1 MQKRKWISLLLAL
14 AMMLSLLPTGTIAAD
29 AANVCV
35 GGANV
40 NAGETF
46 SVDISIEN
54 NPGFANFQLKVVYD
68 QSMLELK
75 AIDDTSEDFILRS
88 ELVSNPEEG
97 ILSTAAAKDNTRN
110 GVIATLTFEAK
121 SAAKGKTT
129 VSVQPVETEA
139 AALKNYGF
147 SNAAKSEVPV
157 TFVPG
162 TVTVKASTA
171 ERTVKFVWDTDET
184 AYTYTVPNGGTL
196 SEIPAAPT
204 TAPQE
209 GWIFL
214 GWYQLDGTDVLL
226 NDVEEKITGTEA
238 STDAVI
244 TADTTYQAIWASSAM
259 IAAGYAAAANGKTTM
274 SAISTP
280 SNLQTLITACNNG
293 KVKLLSDVDLGSK
306 HIEIAQ
312 GKAITLDLNGKTLS
326 STDSNIPFY
335 GSTTPYGTVYVERGT
350 LTLCS
355 SAAEKGTVHYTFTG
369 TGNWKSFGW
378 GAVENFGGTI
388 PVIKNVTVKT
398 TTVGK
403 GATNPPSALFGRS
416 YYDETAN
423 NPAFESVSDCA
434 FICDNGA
441 AFTCVGDSGKMRT
454 ASFQNCTFT
463 GTSIGNSNG
472 VVGVAYTRI
481 EEFTNCEIQA
491 NANSATDGTALSL
504 SENAKIIS
512 VTGGT
517 MTAPNGIYTT
527 SYYGDDPTAIEKF
540 NPNSVT
546 VTVENGFL
554 MNITSG
560 GFGTAVNVNLNG
572 GKYNTNKIVLEKG
585 TTVTYP
591 AGQKLVAGEDGWY
604 TLQTAY
610 TVTFKNG
617 DTVLQTVTCGKNG
630 TAAYTGPAPTKAAD
644 ETYTYTFN
652 GKWADGSGKVY
663 ANNQVTNV
671 TADLTVTAQFDT
683 ASAKV
688 VTLTVDGN
696 PKNYTGLKAAVDA
709 LNASGDYKSAE
720 IKLNENDTETEP
732 VTVTKSVTI
741 DLNGHNLTANTAEN
755 GITVSGG
762 ATLTF
767 KDSAGTG
774 VFKHTATRA
783 EKSAILASGS
793 GTVVNIESGTIKAT
807 KGNALTVRDAA
818 FHVSGGTIIG
828 GNNGIY
834 VATQN
839 ASPVCTVSGG
849 KIICSGNGFALNMDH
864 AAIAGSIQLSGG
876 AFKNTVNPTELIRKF
891 NGQIKCTFLN
901 DTSLSPNPDSE
912 GFYAVRVVGT
922 YTFVLAADKAH
933 YNAGE
938 TFTVTVSAYGSAA
951 SSINSFGFTPG
962 FDSSQLT
969 LKNVTSVNPGLFTV
983 NPQTGKTGYT
993 VSGSGLSI
1001 GTTATPLVKITFT
1014 AKAGINASAAI
1025 TLADLEMTKSGTES
1039 GDTVS
1044 AEGTTVN
1051 LHDLRVTLTAKNGT
1065 INGSSS
1071 ALLYAKYGEKGLYS
1085 DAERTA
1091 KASVTV
1097 AAATGYRLADKQWKC
1112 GETEYTDFAALFAGE
1127 TFTESKTF
1135 ELQTRLSTF
1144 DFKTTGSNF
1153 TLTGM
1158 QGVTANKVTYGT
1170 PVSFMVTPSTGYVV
1184 TDVRYSVGGGAPQ
1197 SLAAK
1202 NGVYTIPGDKITGD
1216 VNVEVVTVRYF
1227 TVTFRAG
1234 TGTTL
1239 TGETTAY
1246 AMSDAPG
1253 LYTDTTFKTRFAVPT
1268 PAAAAGYRLNDA
1280 ALWSDGTNTYTAET
1294 VESAAF
1300 TADTTLTAQSIK
1312 LWTVTF
1318 AAGEHG
1324 TLSSSTAVVVDEKTT
1339 LGSIADKP
1347 TVTPAPGYAFDQW
1360 DKADATVITADIT
1373 VTALYKNGTY
1383 SITFPDSAIVT
1394 VSDMT
1399 GITAGKVTHDTAASF
1414 KLTVNHGY
1422 LVTKVTYQV
1431 AGQGPVTVD
1440 SSTDGIY
1447 MVTIPGAGILGN
1459 IVVSVESKETVDVT
1473 FEAGANGSVSFTS
1486 KTVVKGE
1493 QLGAGNVPTVTPAA
1507 GYRFDGWY
1515 KGNEKV
1521 ADIAAETIS
1530 AAVTYTA
1537 KFVDETYRLNLSEG
1551 LTLKAADGNSITSA
1565 THGTDLTFTPAVE
1578 GKLVIGI
1585 TAKIGGQDVA
1595 VTKTGNSYT
1604 IAGKDILGDLTFTA
1618 QTIDGSWTFIEKGTP
1633 EGSGYV
1639 ALANDT
1645 KIALLTAGKLDS
1657 GNYLLGS
1664 EGMYWS
1670 GKYDA
1675 YVKIVGS
1682 NETADTLT
1690 ARLTLDTGAQAQEIG
1705 YTGDINGSN
1714 SVTPADGG
1722 MINDV
1727 LHSATLN
1734 YTLTEKQRLEMDVN
1748 GDRKVT
1754 TADIQIILYRY
1765 VGLSD
1770 DGQ

>member
-1 MQKRKWISLLLAL
+1 
-14 AMMLSLLPTGTIAAD
+14 MMLSLLPTGTIAAD

-162 TVTVKASTA
+162 IVTVKASTA
-171 ERTVKFVWDTDET
+171 ERTVKFVWDVYKT
-184 AYTYTVPNGGTL
+184 TYTVPNGGTL
-196 SEIPAAPT
+196 SQIPAAPT
-204 TAPQE
+204 APE
-209 GWIFL
+209 TGWSFL
-214 GWYQLDGTDVLL
+214 GWYAVEGTDDYLL
-226 NDVEEKITGTEA
+226 NNVDETITGTEA
-238 STDAVI
+238 STE
-244 TADTTYQAIWASSAM
+244 TAIYTDTTYQAIWASSDM
-259 IAAGYAAAANGKTTM
+259 IAAGYAADASGETTIGVVA
-274 SAISTP
+274 AISG
-280 SNLQTLITACNNG
+280 LQNFVNSYTGGT
-293 KVKLLSDVDLGSK
+293 VKLLKNVDLAKGYVVIQS
-306 HIEIAQ
+306 
-312 GKAITLDLNGKTLS
+312 GTTVTLDLNGKTLS
-326 STDSNIPFY
+326 ANGVQNKATNWKGYGPIVNNGNLALISSTALTDKGVVQLNETETVSFEDYGALTNHGTVRMENVKLVSESTFADDEMHVFACAYYGKEYATITTIQDCELRANRTAALYQYSGSVEKLSDSVFEGSATMAGKPAAVFLDGWGDQHYGTIENCTITMRCDDPGSSVAALDVKCGTLEGVTGCTITGPDGILLEDYAGDSNVSPEIRTLNSTVEGTNGYAIRTDSSRDRKPVVN
-335 GSTTPYGTVYVERGT
+335 
-350 LTLCS
+350 
-355 SAAEKGTVHYTFTG
+355 FT
-369 TGNWKSFGW
+369 
-378 GAVENFGGTI
+378 
-388 PVIKNVTVKT
+388 
-398 TTVGK
+398 
-403 GATNPPSALFGRS
+403 
-416 YYDETAN
+416 
-423 NPAFESVSDCA
+423 
-434 FICDNGA
+434 
-441 AFTCVGDSGKMRT
+441 
-454 ASFQNCTFT
+454 
-463 GTSIGNSNG
+463 
-472 VVGVAYTRI
+472 
-481 EEFTNCEIQA
+481 
-491 NANSATDGTALSL
+491 
-504 SENAKIIS
+504 
-512 VTGGT
+512 
-517 MTAPNGIYTT
+517 
-527 SYYGDDPTAIEKF
+527 
-540 NPNSVT
+540 
-546 VTVENGFL
+546 
-554 MNITSG
+554 
-560 GFGTAVNVNLNG
+560 G
-572 GKYNTNKIVLEKG
+572 GKYKGAKGAEKYEG
-585 TTVTYP
+585 SAVVTYP
-591 AGQKLVAGEDGWY
+591 AGKMLLEGEGGWY
-604 TLQTAY
+604 TLQDGVSVAFLNADGTPLWQGSCFSGGS
-610 TVTFKNG
+610 VTYG
-617 DTVLQTVTCGKNG
+617 GAT
-630 TAAYTGPAPTKAAD
+630 PTKDAD
-644 ETYTYTFN
+644 QDYIYTFAN
-652 GKWADGSGKVY
+652 KWNTAADGSGTGY
-663 ANNQVTNV
+663 DGMTIANV
-671 TADLTVTAQFDT
+671 TSDLTLYAQYST

-688 VTLTVDGN
+688 FTVRWSGKSQNYPTLQEAMNKAQDEDS
-696 PKNYTGLKAAVDA
+696 GLSKAAVVVT
-709 LNASGDYKSAE
+709 
-720 IKLNENDTETEP
+720 LNEDRTESD
-732 VTVTKSVTI
+732 TVTLRYAEDVTL
-741 DLNGHNLTANTAEN
+741 DLNGHTLTIDNSEN
-755 GITVSGG
+755 GLVLDNG

-767 KDSAGTG
+767 KDSVGGG
-774 VFKHTATRA
+774 VFKHTATRP
-783 EKSAILASGS
+783 EKSAIFANDS
-793 GTVVNIESGTIKAT
+793 GTVVNIGSGTIEAT
-807 KGNALTVRDAA
+807 NGNGLKVDGAA
-818 FHVSGGTIIG
+818 FHVSGGTITG

-849 KIICSGNGFALNMDH
+849 KILCSGNGFALNMDH

-876 AFKNTVNPTELIRKF
+876 AFKNTVYPTELIRKF
-891 NGQIKCTFLN
+891 DGQIKCTFL
-901 DTSLSPNPDSE
+901 DSTSLAPEADTE
-912 GFYAVRVVGT
+912 GFYAVRVVGN
-922 YTFVLAADKAH
+922 YTLRLTADKTH

-938 TFTVTVSAYGSAA
+938 TVTVTVSAYGSAA

-1014 AKAGINASAAI
+1014 AEAGINASAAI

-1051 LHDLRVTLTAKNGT
+1051 LHDLRVTLTAGNGT
-1065 INGSSS
+1065 INGRSS
-1071 ALLYAKYGEKGLYS
+1071 ALLYAKYGEKDLYS

-1112 GETEYTDFAALFAGE
+1112 GETEYTDFAALRAGE

-1135 ELQTRLSTF
+1135 ELQTLLSTF
-1144 DFKTTGSNF
+1144 DFQTTGSSF
-1153 TLTGM
+1153 ILTGKE
-1158 QGVTANKVTYGT
+1158 GISADNKVTFGQDVT
-1170 PVSFMVTPSTGYVV
+1170 FQVTPNAGYVV
-1184 TDVRYSVGGGAPQ
+1184 TNVRYSVGGGASQ

-1268 PAAAAGYRLNDA
+1268 PAAAAGYRLNDT
-1280 ALWSDGTNTYTAET
+1280 ALWSAGTNTYTAET
-1294 VESAAF
+1294 VKSAAF

-1318 AAGEHG
+1318 AADKHG
-1324 TLSSSTAVVVDEKTT
+1324 TLSGSTAVVVDEKTT

-1360 DKADATVITADIT
+1360 DKADDTVITADIT

-1399 GITAGKVTHDTAASF
+1399 GITAAGNVTHDTAASF

-1422 LVTKVTYQV
+1422 LVTKVIYQV

-1515 KGNEKV
+1515 KGSEKV

-1537 KFVDETYRLNLSEG
+1537 KFVDETYGLNLSEG
-1551 LTLKAADGNSITSA
+1551 LTLKAADGYSITSA

-1618 QTIDGSWTFIEKGTP
+1618 QTINGSWTFIEKGTP

-1639 ALANDT
+1639 ALANGT
-1645 KIALLTAGKLDS
+1645 KIALLMAGKLDR

-1670 GKYDA
+1670 GRYDA
-1675 YVKIVGS
+1675 YVKIVGT

-1765 VGLSD
+1765 VGLSG

>member
-75 AIDDTSEDFILRS
+75 AIDDSSEDFILRS

-97 ILSTAAAKDNTRN
+97 ILSTAAAKDNTKN

-171 ERTVKFVWDTDET
+171 ERTVKFVWDVYKT
-184 AYTYTVPNGGTL
+184 TYTVPNGGTL
-196 SEIPAAPT
+196 SQIPAAPT
-204 TAPQE
+204 APE
-209 GWIFL
+209 TGWSFL
-214 GWYQLDGTDVLL
+214 GWYAVEGTDDYLL
-226 NDVEEKITGTEA
+226 NNVDETITGTEA
-238 STDAVI
+238 STE
-244 TADTTYQAIWASSAM
+244 TAIYTDTTYQAIWASSDM
-259 IAAGYAAAANGKTTM
+259 IAAGYAADASGKTTIGVEA
-274 SAISTP
+274 AISG
-280 SNLQTLITACNNG
+280 LQNFVNSYTGGT
-293 KVKLLSDVDLGSK
+293 VKLLKNVDLAKGYEVIQS
-306 HIEIAQ
+306 
-312 GKAITLDLNGKTLS
+312 GTTVTLDLNGKTLS
-326 STDSNIPFY
+326 ANGVSDDTTNWKGYGPIVNNGNLALISSTALTDKGVVQLNETAGVAIEGNYGALTNHGTVRMENVKIVSTSTFIDKWDSFFPACAYYGDATATITTIQNCELHANRNAALYQYSGSMEKLSDSVFESSAKSVAVFLEGWGKQQHYGTIENCTITLHCDDPESSAVALKVYCGTLESVTGCTITGPNGILLEDYAGDSNISPEIRTLN
-335 GSTTPYGTVYVERGT
+335 STVEGTNGYAIKT
-350 LTLCS
+350 DS
-355 SAAEKGTVHYTFTG
+355 SGDRK
-369 TGNWKSFGW
+369 
-378 GAVENFGGTI
+378 
-388 PVIKNVTVKT
+388 PVIN
-398 TTVGK
+398 
-403 GATNPPSALFGRS
+403 
-416 YYDETAN
+416 
-423 NPAFESVSDCA
+423 
-434 FICDNGA
+434 
-441 AFTCVGDSGKMRT
+441 FT
-454 ASFQNCTFT
+454 
-463 GTSIGNSNG
+463 
-472 VVGVAYTRI
+472 
-481 EEFTNCEIQA
+481 
-491 NANSATDGTALSL
+491 
-504 SENAKIIS
+504 
-512 VTGGT
+512 
-517 MTAPNGIYTT
+517 
-527 SYYGDDPTAIEKF
+527 
-540 NPNSVT
+540 
-546 VTVENGFL
+546 
-554 MNITSG
+554 
-560 GFGTAVNVNLNG
+560 G
-572 GKYNTNKIVLEKG
+572 GKYKGAKGVEKYEG
-585 TTVTYP
+585 STAITYP

-617 DTVLQTVTCGKNG
+617 DTALQTVTCGKNG
-630 TAAYTGPAPTKAAD
+630 TATYTGPAPTKAAD

-652 GKWADGSGKVY
+652 DKWADGSGKVY

-683 ASAKV
+683 ASARV

-696 PKNYTGLKAAVDA
+696 SKNYTGLKAAADA
-709 LNASGDYKSAE
+709 LNDSGDYKSAE

-783 EKSAILASGS
+783 EKSAILANGS
-793 GTVVNIESGTIKAT
+793 GTVVNIESGTIEAT
-807 KGNALTVRDAA
+807 KGNALTVSDAA
-818 FHVSGGTIIG
+818 FHISGGTIIG

-834 VATQN
+834 VTTQS
-839 ASPVCTVSGG
+839 ASPVCTVAGG
-849 KIICSGNGFALNMDH
+849 KIICKGNGCALNMDD
-864 AAIAGSIQLSGG
+864 AAIAGNIQLSGG
-876 AFKNTVNPTELIRKF
+876 AFKNTVNPTELIR
-891 NGQIKCTFLN
+891 NQDKCAFQ
-901 DTSLSPNPDSE
+901 DGKSLSPSPNTK
-912 GFYAVRVVGT
+912 GFYEVREVGT
-922 YTFVLAADKAH
+922 YTLVLTADEEH

-938 TFTVTVSAYGSAA
+938 TVTVTVSAYGSAA

-1025 TLADLEMTKSGTES
+1025 TLNDLEMTKSGTES

-1071 ALLYAKYGEKGLYS
+1071 ALLYAKYGEKALYS
-1085 DAERTA
+1085 GDVTRNTA
-1091 KASVTV
+1091 ASVTV
-1097 AAATGYRLADKQWKC
+1097 AAVTGYRLADKQWKC
-1112 GETEYTDFAALFAGE
+1112 GETEYTDFAALLAGE

-1135 ELQTRLSTF
+1135 ELQTLLSTF
-1144 DFKTTGSNF
+1144 DFKTTGSSF
-1153 TLTGM
+1153 ILTGKK
-1158 QGVTANKVTYGT
+1158 GISADNKVTFGQDVT
-1170 PVSFMVTPSTGYVV
+1170 FQVTPNAGYVV
-1184 TDVRYSVGGGAPQ
+1184 TNVWYSVGGGASQ
-1197 SLAAK
+1197 SLAAE

-1216 VNVEVVTVRYF
+1216 VTVEVVTVQYF

-1234 TGTTL
+1234 TGSTL

-1246 AMSDAPG
+1246 AMSDARG

-1280 ALWSDGTNTYTAET
+1280 VLWSDGTNTYTAET
-1294 VESAAF
+1294 VKSAAF

-1324 TLSSSTAVVVDEKTT
+1324 TLSGSTAVVVDENTT

-1440 SSTDGIY
+1440 SSTDGTY

-1459 IVVSVESKETVDVT
+1459 IVVSVESKETADVT

-1493 QLGAGNVPTVTPAA
+1493 QLGAGNVPTVTPTA

-1515 KGNEKV
+1515 KRSEKV

-1604 IAGKDILGDLTFTA
+1604 IAGKDILGNLTFTA
-1618 QTIDGSWTFIEKGTP
+1618 RTIDGSWTFIEKGTP

-1690 ARLTLDTGAQAQEIG
+1690 ARLTLAARAQAQEIG

-1765 VGLSD
+1765 VGLSG

>member
-1 MQKRKWISLLLAL
+1 
-14 AMMLSLLPTGTIAAD
+14 MMLSLLPTGTIAAD

-75 AIDDTSEDFILRS
+75 AIDDSSEDFILRS

-97 ILSTAAAKDNTRN
+97 ILSTAAAKDNTKN

-171 ERTVKFVWDTDET
+171 ERTVKFVWDVYKT
-184 AYTYTVPNGGTL
+184 TYTVPNGGTL
-196 SEIPAAPT
+196 SQIPAAPT
-204 TAPQE
+204 APE
-209 GWIFL
+209 TGWSFL
-214 GWYQLDGTDVLL
+214 GWYAVEGTDDYLL
-226 NDVEEKITGTEA
+226 NNVDETITGTEA
-238 STDAVI
+238 STE
-244 TADTTYQAIWASSAM
+244 TAIYTDTTYQAIWASSDM
-259 IAAGYAAAANGKTTM
+259 IAAGYAADASGKTTIGVEA
-274 SAISTP
+274 AISG
-280 SNLQTLITACNNG
+280 LQNFVNSYTGGT
-293 KVKLLSDVDLGSK
+293 VKLLKNVDLAKGYEVIQS
-306 HIEIAQ
+306 
-312 GKAITLDLNGKTLS
+312 GTTVTLDLNGKTLS
-326 STDSNIPFY
+326 ANGVSDDTTNWKGYGPIVNNGNLALISSTALTDKGVVQLNETAGVAIEGNYGALTNHGTVRMENVKIVSTSTFIDKWDSFFPACAYYGDATATITTIQNCELHANRNAALYQYSGSMEKLSDSVFESSAKSVAVFLEGWGKQQHYGTIENCTITLHCDDPESSAVALKVYCGTLESVTGCTITGPNGILLEDYAGDSNISPEIRTLN
-335 GSTTPYGTVYVERGT
+335 STVEGTNGYAIKT
-350 LTLCS
+350 DS
-355 SAAEKGTVHYTFTG
+355 SGDRK
-369 TGNWKSFGW
+369 
-378 GAVENFGGTI
+378 
-388 PVIKNVTVKT
+388 PVIN
-398 TTVGK
+398 
-403 GATNPPSALFGRS
+403 
-416 YYDETAN
+416 
-423 NPAFESVSDCA
+423 
-434 FICDNGA
+434 
-441 AFTCVGDSGKMRT
+441 FT
-454 ASFQNCTFT
+454 
-463 GTSIGNSNG
+463 
-472 VVGVAYTRI
+472 
-481 EEFTNCEIQA
+481 
-491 NANSATDGTALSL
+491 
-504 SENAKIIS
+504 
-512 VTGGT
+512 
-517 MTAPNGIYTT
+517 
-527 SYYGDDPTAIEKF
+527 
-540 NPNSVT
+540 
-546 VTVENGFL
+546 
-554 MNITSG
+554 
-560 GFGTAVNVNLNG
+560 G
-572 GKYNTNKIVLEKG
+572 GKYKGAKGVEKYEG
-585 TTVTYP
+585 STAITYP

-617 DTVLQTVTCGKNG
+617 DTALQTVTCGKNG
-630 TAAYTGPAPTKAAD
+630 TAAYTGVVPTKDAD

-683 ASAKV
+683 ASARV

-696 PKNYTGLKAAVDA
+696 SKNYTGLKAAADA
-709 LNASGDYKSAE
+709 LNDSGDYKSAE

-783 EKSAILASGS
+783 EKSAILANGS
-793 GTVVNIESGTIKAT
+793 GTVVNIESGTIEAT
-807 KGNALTVRDAA
+807 KGNALTVSDAA
-818 FHVSGGTIIG
+818 FHISGGTIIG

-834 VATQN
+834 VTTQS
-839 ASPVCTVSGG
+839 ASPVCTVAGG
-849 KIICSGNGFALNMDH
+849 KIICKGNGCALNMDD
-864 AAIAGSIQLSGG
+864 AAIAGNIQLSGG
-876 AFKNTVNPTELIRKF
+876 AFKNTVNPTELIR
-891 NGQIKCTFLN
+891 NQDKCAFQ
-901 DTSLSPNPDSE
+901 DGKSLSPSPNTK
-912 GFYAVRVVGT
+912 GFYEVREVGT
-922 YTFVLAADKAH
+922 YTLVLTADEEH

-938 TFTVTVSAYGSAA
+938 TVTVTVSAYGSAA

-1025 TLADLEMTKSGTES
+1025 TLNDLEMTKSGTES

-1071 ALLYAKYGEKGLYS
+1071 ALLYAKYGEKALYS
-1085 DAERTA
+1085 GDVTRNTA
-1091 KASVTV
+1091 ASVTV
-1097 AAATGYRLADKQWKC
+1097 AAVTGYRLADKQWKC
-1112 GETEYTDFAALFAGE
+1112 GETEYTDFAALLAGE

-1135 ELQTRLSTF
+1135 ELQTLLSTF
-1144 DFKTTGSNF
+1144 DFKTTGSSF
-1153 TLTGM
+1153 ILTGKK
-1158 QGVTANKVTYGT
+1158 GISADNKVTFGQDVT
-1170 PVSFMVTPSTGYVV
+1170 FQVTPNAGYVV
-1184 TDVRYSVGGGAPQ
+1184 TNVWYSVGGGASQ
-1197 SLAAK
+1197 SLAAE

-1216 VNVEVVTVRYF
+1216 VTVEVVTVQYF

-1234 TGTTL
+1234 TGSTL

-1246 AMSDAPG
+1246 AMSDARG

-1280 ALWSDGTNTYTAET
+1280 VLWSDGTNTYTAET
-1294 VESAAF
+1294 VKSAAF

-1324 TLSSSTAVVVDEKTT
+1324 TLSGSTAVVVDENTT

-1440 SSTDGIY
+1440 SSTDGTY

-1459 IVVSVESKETVDVT
+1459 IVVSVESKETADVT

-1493 QLGAGNVPTVTPAA
+1493 QLGAGNVPTVTPTA

-1515 KGNEKV
+1515 KRSEKV

-1604 IAGKDILGDLTFTA
+1604 IAGKDILGNLTFTA
-1618 QTIDGSWTFIEKGTP
+1618 RTIDGSWTFIEKGTP

-1690 ARLTLDTGAQAQEIG
+1690 ARLTLAARAQAQEIG

-1765 VGLSD
+1765 VGLSG

>member
-1 MQKRKWISLLLAL
+1 
-14 AMMLSLLPTGTIAAD
+14 MMLSLLPTGTIAAD

-75 AIDDTSEDFILRS
+75 AIDDSSDDFILRS

-97 ILSTAAAKDNTRN
+97 ILSTAAAKDNTKN

-162 TVTVKASTA
+162 TITVKASTA
-171 ERTVKFVWDTDET
+171 ERTVQFMNGDSVIKSET
-184 AYTYTVPNGGTL
+184 VANGGTL
-196 SEIPAAPT
+196 TSIPDAPVAA
-204 TAPQE
+204 E
-209 GWIFL
+209 GPSFL
-214 GWYQLDGTDVLL
+214 GWYAVDGTNYVLSSV
-226 NDVEEKITGTEA
+226 DDTITGTEA
-238 STDAVI
+238 STGTVI

-259 IAAGYAAAANGKTTM
+259 IAAGYAADASGKTTIGVVA
-274 SAISTP
+274 AIS
-280 SNLQTLITACNNG
+280 SLQNFVNSYTDGT
-293 KVKLLSDVDLGSK
+293 VKLLQNVDLTKGYVVIQS
-306 HIEIAQ
+306 
-312 GKAITLDLNGKTLS
+312 GTTVTLDLNGKTLS
-326 STDSNIPFY
+326 ANGVCDKTTNWEVRSPIVNNGNLNLISSTALTDKGVVQLNETAAVSWDVYGALTNHGTVRMENVKLVSESTFADDEMHAFACAYYGNEGATITTIQNCELHANRTAALYQYSGSIGKLSNSVFE
-335 GSTTPYGTVYVERGT
+335 GSATLGGKPAAVFLDGWGKQQHYGTIENCTITLHCDDPDYSVAALNVKCGT
-350 LTLCS
+350 L
-355 SAAEKGTVHYTFTG
+355 E
-369 TGNWKSFGW
+369 
-378 GAVENFGGTI
+378 
-388 PVIKNVTVKT
+388 
-398 TTVGK
+398 
-403 GATNPPSALFGRS
+403 
-416 YYDETAN
+416 
-423 NPAFESVSDCA
+423 
-434 FICDNGA
+434 
-441 AFTCVGDSGKMRT
+441 
-454 ASFQNCTFT
+454 
-463 GTSIGNSNG
+463 
-472 VVGVAYTRI
+472 
-481 EEFTNCEIQA
+481 
-491 NANSATDGTALSL
+491 
-504 SENAKIIS
+504 S
-512 VTGGT
+512 VTGCTITGPDGILLEDFGSGDCISPEIRTLNSTVEGT
-517 MTAPNGIYTT
+517 NGYAIRTT
-527 SYYGDDPTAIEKF
+527 PDLSSYGDTYKDRKPVINFT
-540 NPNSVT
+540 
-546 VTVENGFL
+546 
-554 MNITSG
+554 
-560 GFGTAVNVNLNG
+560 G
-572 GKYNTNKIVLEKG
+572 GKYKGAKGAEKYEG
-585 TTVTYP
+585 SAAITYP
-591 AGQKLVAGEDGWY
+591 AGQQLVAGEDGWY

-630 TAAYTGPAPTKAAD
+630 TAAYTGSVPTKDAD

-671 TADLTVTAQFDT
+671 TSDLTVTAQFDT

-709 LNASGDYKSAE
+709 LNAFGTYDSAE

-732 VTVTKSVTI
+732 VTVTKSVTL
-741 DLNGHNLTANTAEN
+741 DLNGHTLTIDNSEN
-755 GITVSGG
+755 GIVLDNGAKLTV
-762 ATLTF
+762 
-767 KDSAGTG
+767 KDSSEAGTG
-774 VFKHTATRA
+774 VYRHTADNVL
-783 EKSAILASGS
+783 KSAILANGS
-793 GTVVNIESGTIKAT
+793 GTVVNIESGTIEAT
-807 KGNALTVRDAA
+807 KGNALTVSDAA
-818 FHVSGGTIIG
+818 FHVTGGTISG
-828 GNNGIY
+828 GQNGIC
-834 VATQN
+834 VKTQN
-839 ASPVCTVSGG
+839 QSPDCTITGG
-849 KIICSGNGFALNMDH
+849 KILCTGNGYALYIEDQSV
-864 AAIAGSIQLSGG
+864 ASSIKLSGG
-876 AFKNTVNPTELIRKF
+876 SFKNTNTAGYLIRYAD
-891 NGQIKCTFLN
+891 KCTFLN
-901 DTSLSPNPDSE
+901 GTSLSPNPDSE

-938 TFTVTVSAYGSAA
+938 PVTVTVSAYGSAA

-969 LKNVTSVNPGLFTV
+969 LKNVTSVNPGPFTV

-1025 TLADLEMTKSGTES
+1025 TLNDLEMTKSGTES

-1071 ALLYAKYGEKGLYS
+1071 ALLYAKYGEKGLYGDVARS
-1085 DAERTA
+1085 TA
-1091 KASVTV
+1091 ASVTV
-1097 AAATGYRLADKQWKC
+1097 AAVTGYRLADKQWKC
-1112 GETEYTDFAALFAGE
+1112 GETEYTDFAALLAGE

-1135 ELQTRLSTF
+1135 ELQTLLSTF
-1144 DFKTTGSNF
+1144 DFKTTCSSF
-1153 TLTGM
+1153 TLTGKA
-1158 QGVTANKVTYGT
+1158 GISADNKVTFGQDVT
-1170 PVSFMVTPSTGYVV
+1170 FQVTPNAGYVV
-1184 TDVRYSVGGGAPQ
+1184 TNVWYSVGGGASQ
-1197 SLAAK
+1197 SLAAE

-1216 VNVEVVTVRYF
+1216 VTVEVVTVQYF

-1234 TGTTL
+1234 TGSTL

-1246 AMSDAPG
+1246 AMSDARG

-1294 VESAAF
+1294 VKSAAF

-1318 AAGEHG
+1318 AAGKHG
-1324 TLSSSTAVVVDEKTT
+1324 TLSSSTAVVVDENTT

-1373 VTALYKNGTY
+1373 VAALYKNGTY

-1399 GITAGKVTHDTAASF
+1399 GITAGNVTHDTAASF

-1431 AGQGPVTVD
+1431 AGQDPVTVD
-1440 SSTDGIY
+1440 SSTDGTY
-1447 MVTIPGAGILGN
+1447 RVTIPGAGILGD
-1459 IVVSVESKETVDVT
+1459 IVVSVESKETADVT

-1493 QLGAGNVPTVTPAA
+1493 QLGAGNAPAVTPAA

-1515 KGNEKV
+1515 KGSEKV

-1537 KFVDETYRLNLSEG
+1537 KFVDETYGLNLSEG

-1645 KIALLTAGKLDS
+1645 KIALLTAGKLDN

-1765 VGLSD
+1765 VGLSN

>member
-46 SVDISIEN
+46 SVVISIEN

-75 AIDDTSEDFILRS
+75 AIDDSSEDFILRS

-97 ILSTAAAKDNTRN
+97 ILSTAAAKDNTKN

-171 ERTVKFVWDTDET
+171 ERTVKFVWDVYKT
-184 AYTYTVPNGGTL
+184 TYTVPNGGTL
-196 SEIPAAPT
+196 SQIPAAPT
-204 TAPQE
+204 APE
-209 GWIFL
+209 TGWSFL
-214 GWYQLDGTDVLL
+214 GWYAVEGTDDYLL
-226 NDVEEKITGTEA
+226 NNVDETITGTEA
-238 STDAVI
+238 STE
-244 TADTTYQAIWASSAM
+244 TAIYTDTTYQAIWASSDM
-259 IAAGYAAAANGKTTM
+259 IAAGYAADTSGKTTIGVVA
-274 SAISTP
+274 AISG
-280 SNLQTLITACNNG
+280 LQNFVNSYTGGT
-293 KVKLLSDVDLGSK
+293 VKLLKNVDLAKGYEVIQS
-306 HIEIAQ
+306 
-312 GKAITLDLNGKTLS
+312 GTTVTLDLNGKTLS
-326 STDSNIPFY
+326 ANGVSDDTTNWKGYGPIVNNGNLALISSTALTDKGVVQLNETAGVAIEGNYGALTNHGTVRMENVKIVSTSTFIDKWDSFFPACAYYGDATATITPIQNCELHANRNAALYQYSGSMEKLSDSVFESSAKSVAVFLEGWGKQQHYGTIENCTITLHCDDPESSAVALKVYCGTLESVTGCTITGPNGILLEDYAGDSNISPEIRTLN
-335 GSTTPYGTVYVERGT
+335 STVEGTNGYAIKT
-350 LTLCS
+350 DS
-355 SAAEKGTVHYTFTG
+355 SGDRK
-369 TGNWKSFGW
+369 
-378 GAVENFGGTI
+378 
-388 PVIKNVTVKT
+388 PVIN
-398 TTVGK
+398 
-403 GATNPPSALFGRS
+403 
-416 YYDETAN
+416 
-423 NPAFESVSDCA
+423 
-434 FICDNGA
+434 
-441 AFTCVGDSGKMRT
+441 FT
-454 ASFQNCTFT
+454 
-463 GTSIGNSNG
+463 
-472 VVGVAYTRI
+472 
-481 EEFTNCEIQA
+481 
-491 NANSATDGTALSL
+491 
-504 SENAKIIS
+504 
-512 VTGGT
+512 
-517 MTAPNGIYTT
+517 
-527 SYYGDDPTAIEKF
+527 
-540 NPNSVT
+540 
-546 VTVENGFL
+546 
-554 MNITSG
+554 
-560 GFGTAVNVNLNG
+560 G
-572 GKYNTNKIVLEKG
+572 GKYKGAKGVEKYEG
-585 TTVTYP
+585 STAITYP

-617 DTVLQTVTCGKNG
+617 DTALQTVTCGKNG
-630 TAAYTGPAPTKAAD
+630 TATYTGPAPTKAAD

-652 GKWADGSGKVY
+652 DKWADGSGKVY
-663 ANNQVTNV
+663 TGNEVTNV
-671 TADLTVTAQFDT
+671 TSDLTVTAQFDT

-688 VTLTVDGN
+688 VTLTVDGTSH
-696 PKNYTGLKAAVDA
+696 NYTGLKAAADA
-709 LNASGDYKSAE
+709 LHASGDYKSAE

-1025 TLADLEMTKSGTES
+1025 TLNDLEMTKSGTES

-1071 ALLYAKYGEKGLYS
+1071 ALLYAKYGEKALYS
-1085 DAERTA
+1085 GDVTRNTA
-1091 KASVTV
+1091 ASVTV
-1097 AAATGYRLADKQWKC
+1097 AAVTGYRLADKQWKC
-1112 GETEYTDFAALFAGE
+1112 GETEYTDFAALLAGE

-1135 ELQTRLSTF
+1135 ELQTLLSTF
-1144 DFKTTGSNF
+1144 DFKTTGSSF
-1153 TLTGM
+1153 ILTGKA
-1158 QGVTANKVTYGT
+1158 GISADNKVTFGQDVT
-1170 PVSFMVTPSTGYVV
+1170 FQVTPNAGYVV
-1184 TDVRYSVGGGAPQ
+1184 TNVWYSVGGGASQ
-1197 SLAAK
+1197 SLAAE

-1216 VNVEVVTVRYF
+1216 VTVEVVTVQYF

-1234 TGTTL
+1234 TGSTL

-1459 IVVSVESKETVDVT
+1459 IVVSVESKETADVT

-1493 QLGAGNVPTVTPAA
+1493 QLGAGNVPTVTPTA

-1515 KGNEKV
+1515 KRSEKV

-1618 QTIDGSWTFIEKGTP
+1618 RTIDGSWTFIEKGTP

-1645 KIALLTAGKLDS
+1645 KIALLTAGKLGS

-1670 GKYDA
+1670 RQYNA

-1690 ARLTLDTGAQAQEIG
+1690 ARLILDTGAQAQEIG

-1765 VGLSD
+1765 VGLSG

>member
-171 ERTVKFVWDTDET
+171 ERTVKFVWDVYKT
-184 AYTYTVPNGGTL
+184 TYTVPNGGTL
-196 SEIPAAPT
+196 SQIPAAPT
-204 TAPQE
+204 APKT
-209 GWIFL
+209 GWSFL
-214 GWYQLDGTDVLL
+214 GWYAVEGTDDYLL
-226 NDVEEKITGTEA
+226 NNVDETITGTEA
-238 STDAVI
+238 STE
-244 TADTTYQAIWASSAM
+244 TAIYTDTTYQAIWASSDM
-259 IAAGYAAAANGKTTM
+259 IAAGYAADASGKTTIGVEA
-274 SAISTP
+274 AISG
-280 SNLQTLITACNNG
+280 LQNFVNSYTGGT
-293 KVKLLSDVDLGSK
+293 VKLLKNVDLAKGYVVIQS
-306 HIEIAQ
+306 
-312 GKAITLDLNGKTLS
+312 GTTVTLDLNGKTLS
-326 STDSNIPFY
+326 ANGVCDKTTNWEVRSPIVNNGNLNLISSTALTDKGVVQLNETAAVSWDVYGALTNHGTVRMENVKLVSESTFADDEMHAFACAYYGNEGATITTIQNCELHANRTAALYQYSGSIGKLSNSVFE
-335 GSTTPYGTVYVERGT
+335 GSATLGGKPAAVFLDGWGKQQHYGTIENCTITLHCDDPDYSVAALNVKCGT
-350 LTLCS
+350 L
-355 SAAEKGTVHYTFTG
+355 E
-369 TGNWKSFGW
+369 
-378 GAVENFGGTI
+378 
-388 PVIKNVTVKT
+388 
-398 TTVGK
+398 
-403 GATNPPSALFGRS
+403 
-416 YYDETAN
+416 
-423 NPAFESVSDCA
+423 
-434 FICDNGA
+434 
-441 AFTCVGDSGKMRT
+441 
-454 ASFQNCTFT
+454 
-463 GTSIGNSNG
+463 
-472 VVGVAYTRI
+472 
-481 EEFTNCEIQA
+481 
-491 NANSATDGTALSL
+491 
-504 SENAKIIS
+504 S
-512 VTGGT
+512 VTGCTITGPDGILLEDFGSGDCISPEIRTLNSTVEGT
-517 MTAPNGIYTT
+517 NGYAIRTT
-527 SYYGDDPTAIEKF
+527 PDLSSYGDTYKDRKPVINFA
-540 NPNSVT
+540 
-546 VTVENGFL
+546 
-554 MNITSG
+554 
-560 GFGTAVNVNLNG
+560 G
-572 GKYNTNKIVLEKG
+572 GKYKG
-585 TTVTYP
+585 TKGAEKYEGSATITYP
-591 AGQKLVAGEDGWY
+591 AGQKLIAGEGGWY
-604 TLQTAY
+604 TLQAAY

-617 DTVLQTVTCGKNG
+617 DTALQTVTCGKNG
-630 TAAYTGPAPTKAAD
+630 TATYTGPAPTKAAD

-652 GKWADGSGKVY
+652 DKWADGSGKVY

-683 ASAKV
+683 ASARV

-696 PKNYTGLKAAVDA
+696 SKNYTGLKAAADA
-709 LNASGDYKSAE
+709 LNDSGDYKSAE

-783 EKSAILASGS
+783 EKSAILANGS
-793 GTVVNIESGTIKAT
+793 GTVVNIESGTIEAT
-807 KGNALTVRDAA
+807 KGNALTVSDAA
-818 FHVSGGTIIG
+818 FHISGGTIIG

-834 VATQN
+834 VTTQS
-839 ASPVCTVSGG
+839 ASPVCTVAGG
-849 KIICSGNGFALNMDH
+849 KIICKGNGCALNMDD
-864 AAIAGSIQLSGG
+864 AAIAGNIQLSGG
-876 AFKNTVNPTELIRKF
+876 AFKNTVNPTELIR
-891 NGQIKCTFLN
+891 NQDKCAFQ
-901 DTSLSPNPDSE
+901 DGKSLSPSPNTK
-912 GFYAVRVVGT
+912 GFYEVREVGT
-922 YTFVLAADKAH
+922 YTLVLTADEEH

-938 TFTVTVSAYGSAA
+938 TVTVTVSAYGSAA

-1014 AKAGINASAAI
+1014 AEAGINASAAI
-1025 TLADLEMTKSGTES
+1025 TLNDLEMTKSGTES

-1071 ALLYAKYGEKGLYS
+1071 ALLYAKYGEKALYS
-1085 DAERTA
+1085 GDVTRNTA
-1091 KASVTV
+1091 ASVTV
-1097 AAATGYRLADKQWKC
+1097 AAVTGYRLADKQWKC
-1112 GETEYTDFAALFAGE
+1112 GETEYTDFAALLAGE

-1135 ELQTRLSTF
+1135 ELQTLLSTF
-1144 DFKTTGSNF
+1144 DFKTTGSSF
-1153 TLTGM
+1153 ILTGKA
-1158 QGVTANKVTYGT
+1158 GISADNKVTFGQDVT
-1170 PVSFMVTPSTGYVV
+1170 FQVTPNAGYVV
-1184 TDVRYSVGGGAPQ
+1184 TNVWYSVGGGASQ
-1197 SLAAK
+1197 SLAAE

-1216 VNVEVVTVRYF
+1216 VTVEVVTVQYF

-1234 TGTTL
+1234 TGSTL

>member
-75 AIDDTSEDFILRS
+75 AIDDSSEDFILRS

-97 ILSTAAAKDNTRN
+97 ILSTAAAKDNTKN

-171 ERTVKFVWDTDET
+171 ERTVKFVWDVYKT
-184 AYTYTVPNGGTL
+184 TYTVPNGGTL
-196 SEIPAAPT
+196 SQIPAAPT
-204 TAPQE
+204 APE
-209 GWIFL
+209 TGWSFL
-214 GWYQLDGTDVLL
+214 GWYAVEGTDDYLL
-226 NDVEEKITGTEA
+226 NNVDETITGTEA
-238 STDAVI
+238 STE
-244 TADTTYQAIWASSAM
+244 TAIYTDTTYQAIWASSDM
-259 IAAGYAAAANGKTTM
+259 IAAGYAADASGKTTIGVEA
-274 SAISTP
+274 AISG
-280 SNLQTLITACNNG
+280 LQNFVNSYTGGT
-293 KVKLLSDVDLGSK
+293 VKLLKNVDLAKGYEVIQS
-306 HIEIAQ
+306 
-312 GKAITLDLNGKTLS
+312 GTTVTLDLNGKTLS
-326 STDSNIPFY
+326 ANGVSDDTTNWKGYGPIVNNGNLALISSTALTDKGVVQLNETAGVAIEGNYGALTNHGTVRMENVKIVSTSTFIDKWDSFFPACAYYGDATATITTIQNCELHANRNAALYQYSGSMEKLSDSVFESSAKSVAVFLEGWGKQQHYGTIENCTITLHCDDPESSAVALKVYCGTLESVTGCTITGPNGILLEDYAGDSNISPEIRTLN
-335 GSTTPYGTVYVERGT
+335 STVEGTNGYAIKT
-350 LTLCS
+350 DS
-355 SAAEKGTVHYTFTG
+355 SGDRK
-369 TGNWKSFGW
+369 
-378 GAVENFGGTI
+378 
-388 PVIKNVTVKT
+388 PVIN
-398 TTVGK
+398 
-403 GATNPPSALFGRS
+403 
-416 YYDETAN
+416 
-423 NPAFESVSDCA
+423 
-434 FICDNGA
+434 
-441 AFTCVGDSGKMRT
+441 FT
-454 ASFQNCTFT
+454 
-463 GTSIGNSNG
+463 
-472 VVGVAYTRI
+472 
-481 EEFTNCEIQA
+481 
-491 NANSATDGTALSL
+491 
-504 SENAKIIS
+504 
-512 VTGGT
+512 
-517 MTAPNGIYTT
+517 
-527 SYYGDDPTAIEKF
+527 
-540 NPNSVT
+540 
-546 VTVENGFL
+546 
-554 MNITSG
+554 
-560 GFGTAVNVNLNG
+560 G
-572 GKYNTNKIVLEKG
+572 GKYKGAKGVEKYEG
-585 TTVTYP
+585 STAITYP

-617 DTVLQTVTCGKNG
+617 DTALQTVTCGKNG
-630 TAAYTGPAPTKAAD
+630 TAAYTGVVPTKDAD

-683 ASAKV
+683 ASARV

-696 PKNYTGLKAAVDA
+696 SKNYTGLKAAADA
-709 LNASGDYKSAE
+709 LNDSGDYKSAE

-783 EKSAILASGS
+783 EKSAILANGS
-793 GTVVNIESGTIKAT
+793 GTVVNIESGTIEAT
-807 KGNALTVRDAA
+807 KGNALTVSDAA
-818 FHVSGGTIIG
+818 FHISGGTIIG

-834 VATQN
+834 VTTQS
-839 ASPVCTVSGG
+839 ASPVCTVAGG
-849 KIICSGNGFALNMDH
+849 KIICKGNGCALNMDD
-864 AAIAGSIQLSGG
+864 AAIAGNIQLSGG
-876 AFKNTVNPTELIRKF
+876 AFKNTVNPTELIR
-891 NGQIKCTFLN
+891 NQDKCAFQ
-901 DTSLSPNPDSE
+901 DGKSLSPSPNTK
-912 GFYAVRVVGT
+912 GFYEVREVGT
-922 YTFVLAADKAH
+922 YTLVLTADEEH

-938 TFTVTVSAYGSAA
+938 TVTVTVSAYGSAA

-1025 TLADLEMTKSGTES
+1025 TLNDLEMTKSGTES

-1071 ALLYAKYGEKGLYS
+1071 ALLYAKYGEKALYS
-1085 DAERTA
+1085 GDVTRNTA
-1091 KASVTV
+1091 ASVTV
-1097 AAATGYRLADKQWKC
+1097 AAVTGYRLADKQWKC
-1112 GETEYTDFAALFAGE
+1112 GETEYTDFAALLAGE

-1135 ELQTRLSTF
+1135 ELQTLLSTF
-1144 DFKTTGSNF
+1144 DFKTTGSSF
-1153 TLTGM
+1153 ILTGKK
-1158 QGVTANKVTYGT
+1158 GISADNKVTFGQDVT
-1170 PVSFMVTPSTGYVV
+1170 FQVTPNAGYVV
-1184 TDVRYSVGGGAPQ
+1184 TNVWYSVGGGASQ
-1197 SLAAK
+1197 SLAAE

-1216 VNVEVVTVRYF
+1216 VTVEVVTVQYF

-1234 TGTTL
+1234 TGSTL

-1246 AMSDAPG
+1246 AMSDARG

-1280 ALWSDGTNTYTAET
+1280 VLWSDGTNTYTAET
-1294 VESAAF
+1294 VKSAAF

-1324 TLSSSTAVVVDEKTT
+1324 TLSGSTAVVVDENTT

-1440 SSTDGIY
+1440 SSTDGTY

-1459 IVVSVESKETVDVT
+1459 IVVSVESKETADVT

-1493 QLGAGNVPTVTPAA
+1493 QLGAGNVPTVTPTA

-1515 KGNEKV
+1515 KRSEKV

-1604 IAGKDILGDLTFTA
+1604 IAGKDILGNLTFTA
-1618 QTIDGSWTFIEKGTP
+1618 RTIDGSWTFIEKGTP

-1690 ARLTLDTGAQAQEIG
+1690 ARLTLAARAQAQEIG

-1765 VGLSD
+1765 VGLSG

>member
-1 MQKRKWISLLLAL
+1 
-14 AMMLSLLPTGTIAAD
+14 MMLSLLPTGTIAAD

-75 AIDDTSEDFILRS
+75 AIDDSSEDFILRS

-97 ILSTAAAKDNTRN
+97 ILSTAAAKDNTKN

-171 ERTVKFVWDTDET
+171 ERTVKFVWDVYKT
-184 AYTYTVPNGGTL
+184 TYTVPNGGTL
-196 SEIPAAPT
+196 SQIPAAPT
-204 TAPQE
+204 APKT
-209 GWIFL
+209 GWSFL
-214 GWYQLDGTDVLL
+214 GWYAVEGTDDYLL
-226 NDVEEKITGTEA
+226 NNVDETITGTEA
-238 STDAVI
+238 STE
-244 TADTTYQAIWASSAM
+244 TAIYTDTTYQAIWASSDM
-259 IAAGYAAAANGKTTM
+259 IAAGYAADASGKTTIGVEA
-274 SAISTP
+274 AISG
-280 SNLQTLITACNNG
+280 LQNFVNSYTGGT
-293 KVKLLSDVDLGSK
+293 VKLLKNVDLAKGYVVIQS
-306 HIEIAQ
+306 
-312 GKAITLDLNGKTLS
+312 GTTVTLDLNGKTLS
-326 STDSNIPFY
+326 ANGVCDKTTNWEVRSPIVNNGNLNLISSTALTDKGVVQLNETAAVSWDVYGALTNHGTVRMENVKLVSESTFADDEMHAFACAYYGNEGATITTIQNCELHANRNAALYQYSGSMEKLSDSVFESSAKSVAVFLEGWGKQQHYGTIENCTITLHCDDPESSAVALKVYCGTLESVTGCTITGPNGILLEDYAGDSNISPEIRTLN
-335 GSTTPYGTVYVERGT
+335 STVEGTNGYAIKT
-350 LTLCS
+350 DS
-355 SAAEKGTVHYTFTG
+355 SGDRK
-369 TGNWKSFGW
+369 
-378 GAVENFGGTI
+378 
-388 PVIKNVTVKT
+388 PVIN
-398 TTVGK
+398 
-403 GATNPPSALFGRS
+403 
-416 YYDETAN
+416 
-423 NPAFESVSDCA
+423 
-434 FICDNGA
+434 
-441 AFTCVGDSGKMRT
+441 FT
-454 ASFQNCTFT
+454 
-463 GTSIGNSNG
+463 
-472 VVGVAYTRI
+472 
-481 EEFTNCEIQA
+481 
-491 NANSATDGTALSL
+491 
-504 SENAKIIS
+504 
-512 VTGGT
+512 
-517 MTAPNGIYTT
+517 
-527 SYYGDDPTAIEKF
+527 
-540 NPNSVT
+540 
-546 VTVENGFL
+546 
-554 MNITSG
+554 
-560 GFGTAVNVNLNG
+560 G
-572 GKYNTNKIVLEKG
+572 GKYKGAKGVEKYEG
-585 TTVTYP
+585 STAITYP

-617 DTVLQTVTCGKNG
+617 DTALQTVTCGKNG
-630 TAAYTGPAPTKAAD
+630 TATYTGPAPTKAAD

-652 GKWADGSGKVY
+652 DKWADGSGKVY

-683 ASAKV
+683 ASARV

-696 PKNYTGLKAAVDA
+696 SKNYTGLKAAADA
-709 LNASGDYKSAE
+709 LNDSGDYKSAE

-783 EKSAILASGS
+783 EKSAILANGS
-793 GTVVNIESGTIKAT
+793 GTVVNIESGTIEAT
-807 KGNALTVRDAA
+807 KGNALTVSDAA
-818 FHVSGGTIIG
+818 FHISGGTIIG

-834 VATQN
+834 VTTQS
-839 ASPVCTVSGG
+839 ASPVCTVAGG
-849 KIICSGNGFALNMDH
+849 KIICKGNGCALNMDD
-864 AAIAGSIQLSGG
+864 AAIAGNIQLSGG
-876 AFKNTVNPTELIRKF
+876 AFKNTVNPTELIR
-891 NGQIKCTFLN
+891 NQDKCAFQ
-901 DTSLSPNPDSE
+901 DGKSLSPSPNTK
-912 GFYAVRVVGT
+912 GFYEVREVGT
-922 YTFVLAADKAH
+922 YTLVLTADEEH

-938 TFTVTVSAYGSAA
+938 TVTVTVSAYGSAA

>member
-1 MQKRKWISLLLAL
+1 M
-14 AMMLSLLPTGTIAAD
+14 
-29 AANVCV
+29 
-35 GGANV
+35 
-40 NAGETF
+40 
-46 SVDISIEN
+46 
-54 NPGFANFQLKVVYD
+54 
-68 QSMLELK
+68 
-75 AIDDTSEDFILRS
+75 
-88 ELVSNPEEG
+88 
-97 ILSTAAAKDNTRN
+97 
-110 GVIATLTFEAK
+110 
-121 SAAKGKTT
+121 
-129 VSVQPVETEA
+129 
-139 AALKNYGF
+139 
-147 SNAAKSEVPV
+147 
-157 TFVPG
+157 
-162 TVTVKASTA
+162 
-171 ERTVKFVWDTDET
+171 
-184 AYTYTVPNGGTL
+184 
-196 SEIPAAPT
+196 
-204 TAPQE
+204 
-209 GWIFL
+209 
-214 GWYQLDGTDVLL
+214 
-226 NDVEEKITGTEA
+226 
-238 STDAVI
+238 
-244 TADTTYQAIWASSAM
+244 
-259 IAAGYAAAANGKTTM
+259 
-274 SAISTP
+274 
-280 SNLQTLITACNNG
+280 
-293 KVKLLSDVDLGSK
+293 
-306 HIEIAQ
+306 
-312 GKAITLDLNGKTLS
+312 
-326 STDSNIPFY
+326 
-335 GSTTPYGTVYVERGT
+335 
-350 LTLCS
+350 
-355 SAAEKGTVHYTFTG
+355 
-369 TGNWKSFGW
+369 
-378 GAVENFGGTI
+378 
-388 PVIKNVTVKT
+388 
-398 TTVGK
+398 
-403 GATNPPSALFGRS
+403 
-416 YYDETAN
+416 
-423 NPAFESVSDCA
+423 
-434 FICDNGA
+434 
-441 AFTCVGDSGKMRT
+441 
-454 ASFQNCTFT
+454 
-463 GTSIGNSNG
+463 
-472 VVGVAYTRI
+472 
-481 EEFTNCEIQA
+481 
-491 NANSATDGTALSL
+491 
-504 SENAKIIS
+504 
-512 VTGGT
+512 
-517 MTAPNGIYTT
+517 
-527 SYYGDDPTAIEKF
+527 
-540 NPNSVT
+540 
-546 VTVENGFL
+546 
-554 MNITSG
+554 
-560 GFGTAVNVNLNG
+560 
-572 GKYNTNKIVLEKG
+572 
-585 TTVTYP
+585 
-591 AGQKLVAGEDGWY
+591 
-604 TLQTAY
+604 
-610 TVTFKNG
+610 
-617 DTVLQTVTCGKNG
+617 
-630 TAAYTGPAPTKAAD
+630 
-644 ETYTYTFN
+644 
-652 GKWADGSGKVY
+652 
-663 ANNQVTNV
+663 
-671 TADLTVTAQFDT
+671 
-683 ASAKV
+683 
-688 VTLTVDGN
+688 
-696 PKNYTGLKAAVDA
+696 
-709 LNASGDYKSAE
+709 
-720 IKLNENDTETEP
+720 
-732 VTVTKSVTI
+732 
-741 DLNGHNLTANTAEN
+741 
-755 GITVSGG
+755 
-762 ATLTF
+762 
-767 KDSAGTG
+767 
-774 VFKHTATRA
+774 
-783 EKSAILASGS
+783 
-793 GTVVNIESGTIKAT
+793 
-807 KGNALTVRDAA
+807 
-818 FHVSGGTIIG
+818 
-828 GNNGIY
+828 
-834 VATQN
+834 
-839 ASPVCTVSGG
+839 
-849 KIICSGNGFALNMDH
+849 
-864 AAIAGSIQLSGG
+864 
-876 AFKNTVNPTELIRKF
+876 
-891 NGQIKCTFLN
+891 
-901 DTSLSPNPDSE
+901 
-912 GFYAVRVVGT
+912 
-922 YTFVLAADKAH
+922 
-933 YNAGE
+933 
-938 TFTVTVSAYGSAA
+938 
-951 SSINSFGFTPG
+951 
-962 FDSSQLT
+962 
-969 LKNVTSVNPGLFTV
+969 TSVNPGLFTV

-1025 TLADLEMTKSGTES
+1025 TLNDLEMTKSGTES

-1071 ALLYAKYGEKGLYS
+1071 ALLYAKYGEKALYS
-1085 DAERTA
+1085 GDVTRNTA
-1091 KASVTV
+1091 ASVTV
-1097 AAATGYRLADKQWKC
+1097 AAVTGYRLADKQWKC
-1112 GETEYTDFAALFAGE
+1112 GETEYTDFAALLAGE

-1135 ELQTRLSTF
+1135 ELQTLLSTF
-1144 DFKTTGSNF
+1144 DFKTTGSSF
-1153 TLTGM
+1153 ILTGKA
-1158 QGVTANKVTYGT
+1158 GISADNKVTFGQDVT
-1170 PVSFMVTPSTGYVV
+1170 FQVTPNAGYVV
-1184 TDVRYSVGGGAPQ
+1184 TNVWYSVGGGASQ
-1197 SLAAK
+1197 SLAAE

-1216 VNVEVVTVRYF
+1216 VTVEVVTVQYF

-1234 TGTTL
+1234 TGSTL

-1383 SITFPDSAIVT
+1383 SITFPDSASVT

-1459 IVVSVESKETVDVT
+1459 IVVSVESKETADVT

-1493 QLGAGNVPTVTPAA
+1493 QLGAGNVPTVTPTA

-1515 KGNEKV
+1515 KRSEKV

-1618 QTIDGSWTFIEKGTP
+1618 RTIDGSWTFIEKGTP

-1645 KIALLTAGKLDS
+1645 KIALLTAGKLGS

-1670 GKYDA
+1670 RQYNA

-1690 ARLTLDTGAQAQEIG
+1690 ARLILDTGAQAQEIG